1 MSRKC
6 ITSSQDGRICIVL
19 WHYNLSSL
27 LTPSFHPFRHSKSY
41 RNLLGAREDS
51 LLAVYARQITEK
63 VVEMRPP
70 TSAEP
75 LPTIIL
81 AISLHK
87 EKGKD
92 TEMFGL
98 LVDLLV
104 QLYRDAVTGSY

>member
-1 MSRKC
+1 
-6 ITSSQDGRICIVL
+6 
-19 WHYNLSSL
+19 
-27 LTPSFHPFRHSKSY
+27 
-41 RNLLGAREDS
+41 
-51 LLAVYARQITEK
+51 LAVYARRVTEQI
-63 VVEMRPP
+63 VAMRPP
-70 TSAEP
+70 TSADP

-81 AISLHK
+81 AISIHK